1 MADLLGGT
9 TGQVLAKAS
18 NTDMDFSWVTT
29 DDTNAIQNAIVDAK
43 GDLIAASAADTP
55 ARLAVGANDLVLT
68 AASGEATGLK
78 YAGAWTSYTPTW
90 VGITVGNA
98 TITTKYCQVGKLV
111 TVSIK
116 LVVGS
121 TTSFPS
127 GYVQVSGPITGVTMP
142 SRILG
147 RVYYEDAG
155 VAAYLGAV
163 KQDAASVFA
172 IVPEIVS
179 GTYPTFGN
187 TSSTVPF
194 TFGTGDIIEAYFSYE
209 AA

>member
-1 MADLLGGT
+1 MTVGRIPVIEGG
-9 TGQVLAKAS
+9 
-18 NTDMDFSWVTT
+18 
-29 DDTNAIQNAIVDAK
+29 IQPTIFDAK
-43 GDLIAASAADTP
+43 GDLLTATANDTP
-55 ARLAVGANDLVLT
+55 ARLAVGANDLVLS

-78 YAGAWTSYTPTW
+78 YAGAWTTYTPTW
-90 VGITVGNA
+90 AGITVGNA
-98 TITTKYCQVGKLV
+98 TITAKYCQVGKLV
-111 TVSIK
+111 TVSMQ

-127 GYVQVSGPITGVTMP
+127 GFVQIGGPITGVVMP
-142 SRILG
+142 SRIVG

-163 KQDAASVFA
+163 KQDAASAFA
-172 IVPEIVS
+172 IVPEIAS
-179 GTYPTFGN
+179 GTYATFGN

-194 TFGTGDIIEAYFSYE
+194 TFGTGDIIEAYFSYQ